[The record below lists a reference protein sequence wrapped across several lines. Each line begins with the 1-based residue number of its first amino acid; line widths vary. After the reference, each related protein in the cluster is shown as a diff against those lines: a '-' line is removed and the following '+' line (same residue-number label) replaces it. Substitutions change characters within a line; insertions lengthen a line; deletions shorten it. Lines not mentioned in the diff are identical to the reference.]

1 MLKLGGWSPAV
12 ADDTANLTMALETE
26 LARIS
31 YTREERHSSADKL
44 YAVPLPLPPPNYRL

>member
-31 YTREERHSSADKL
+31 YTREEERHNRADKL
-44 YAVPLPLPPPNYRL
+44 YALLLPLPLP